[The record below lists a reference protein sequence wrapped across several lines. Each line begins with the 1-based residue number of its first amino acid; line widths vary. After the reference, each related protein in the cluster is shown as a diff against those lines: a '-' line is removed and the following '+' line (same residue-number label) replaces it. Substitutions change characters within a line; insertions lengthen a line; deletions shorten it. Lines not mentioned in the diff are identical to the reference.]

1 MAMQGMIDRCQAPQ
15 RCLAPLLAP
24 LCILLVLVLALPLA
38 ATAQESPSLEPRV
51 RFQTTVGDFVIEV
64 DTLRAPLTSA
74 NFLSYVREGFYDQTI
89 IHRVVPNFV
98 VQGGGFGADLSAKT
112 GHGPIPNESGNGLYN
127 SRGTV
132 GMARGDT
139 PHSATSQFYV
149 NLNDNA
155 GLNPLPS
162 RWGYAVFGRVVE
174 GMGVIDQIAHVV
186 TGQRGPFGAD
196 APLKDILIT
205 HAQVVGETPP
215 ATPAAA
221 PPPPPTANGAES
233 GEPGESAHGGAAP
246 GEAQEEPPAGDA
258 EAEGQQATPAGESP
272 P

>member
-1 MAMQGMIDRCQAPQ
+1 MTMTGIIDRCQAPQ
-15 RCLAPLLAP
+15 RCLAPL
-24 LCILLVLVLALPLA
+24 CILLVLALPLA
-38 ATAQESPSLEPRV
+38 ASAQESSSLEPRV
-51 RFQTTVGDFVIEV
+51 RIQTTAGDFVIEV

-74 NFLSYVREGFYDQTI
+74 NFLNYVREGFYDQTI

-132 GMARGDT
+132 GMARGDS

-162 RWGYAVFGRVVE
+162 RWGYAVFGKVVE
-174 GMGVIDQIAHVV
+174 GMDAVDQIAHVV
-186 TGQRGPFGAD
+186 TGQRGPFGGD

-205 HAQVVGETPP
+205 RAQVIGETPP
-215 ATPAAA
+215 ATPPAA
-221 PPPPPTANGAES
+221 PPPANGD
-233 GEPGESAHGGAAP
+233 EPGESGESGETAPGGDTP
-246 GEAQEEPPAGDA
+246 GEAQDEPPAGGA
-258 EAEGQQATPAGESP
+258 EVEGQQATPAGESRP
-272 P
+272 

>member
-1 MAMQGMIDRCQAPQ
+1 MAMKGRIDRCQAPQ

-38 ATAQESPSLEPRV
+38 ATAQESSSLEPRV

-89 IHRVVPNFV
+89 FHRVVPNFV

-132 GMARGDT
+132 GMARGDS

-196 APLKDILIT
+196 APLEDIVIT
-205 HAQVVGETPP
+205 RAQVVGETPP

-221 PPPPPTANGAES
+221 APPANAAETAEP
-233 GEPGESAHGGAAP
+233 GEPGEAAP
-246 GEAQEEPPAGDA
+246 GGDAPDEARDEPPAAGA
-258 EAEGQQATPAGESP
+258 EADGQQATPAGESRP
-272 P
+272 

>member
-1 MAMQGMIDRCQAPQ
+1 MAMKGRIDRCQAPQ

-24 LCILLVLVLALPLA
+24 LCILLVLALPLA
-38 ATAQESPSLEPRV
+38 ATAQESSSLEPRV

-89 IHRVVPNFV
+89 FHRVVPNFV

-149 NLNDNA
+149 NLVDNA

-221 PPPPPTANGAES
+221 APPANAAETAEP
-233 GEPGESAHGGAAP
+233 GEPGETAPGGAAP
-246 GEAQEEPPAGDA
+246 DEARDEPPAAGA
-258 EAEGQQATPAGESP
+258 EAEGQQATPAGESRP
-272 P
+272 

>member
-1 MAMQGMIDRCQAPQ
+1 
-15 RCLAPLLAP
+15 LL
-24 LCILLVLVLALPLA
+24 ILALPLA
-38 ATAQESPSLEPRV
+38 ASAQESSSFEPRV
-51 RFQTTVGDFVIEV
+51 RIQTTVGDFVIEV

-98 VQGGGFGADLSAKT
+98 VQGGGYGADLSAKT

-132 GMARGDT
+132 GMARGDS

-162 RWGYAVFGRVVE
+162 RWGYAVFGKVVE
-174 GMGVIDQIAHVV
+174 GMNVIDQIAHVV

-205 HAQVVGETPP
+205 RAQVIGETPP
-215 ATPAAA
+215 ATPPAS
-221 PPPPPTANGAES
+221 PLPANGNDP
-233 GEPGESAHGGAAP
+233 GEPGETAPGSDTP
-246 GEAQEEPPAGDA
+246 GEAQDESPAGGA
-258 EAEGQQATPAGESP
+258 EVEGQQATPAGESQP
-272 P
+272 

>member
-1 MAMQGMIDRCQAPQ
+1 MDMTMTGMINRCQAPQ
-15 RCLAPLLAP
+15 RCLAPLLAA
-24 LCILLVLVLALPLA
+24 LCGLLVLALPLVA
-38 ATAQESPSLEPRV
+38 SAQESSSLEPRV

-74 NFLSYVREGFYDQTI
+74 NFLNYVREGFYDQTI

-98 VQGGGFGADLSAKT
+98 VQGGGYGADLSAKT
-112 GHGPIPNESGNGLYN
+112 GRGPIPNESGNGLYN

-139 PHSATSQFYV
+139 PHSATTQFYV

-162 RWGYAVFGRVVE
+162 RWGYAVFGKVVE

-186 TGQRGPFGAD
+186 TGQRGPFGGD

-221 PPPPPTANGAES
+221 PPPANGN
-233 GEPGESAHGGAAP
+233 EPGESSETIPGSDTPGGAQD
-246 GEAQEEPPAGDA
+246 ESPAGGA
-258 EAEGQQATPAGESP
+258 EVEGQQATPAGESRP
-272 P
+272 